1 MRGQSQIRKIALEV
15 ERSFSFHAAKEL
27 LNVWT
32 GVWQIG
38 PKIGLSRDRAAYFKV
53 RGPIDCSSVKGEREG
68 TASLSLSD

>member
-1 MRGQSQIRKIALEV
+1 V
-15 ERSFSFHAAKEL
+15 ERSFSFHATKEL

-53 RGPIDCSSVKGEREG
+53 KGPIDCSSVKGGGRG
-68 TASLSLSD
+68 QPHSP